1 MLHAVNWDYSCTRP
15 DAWFNRF
22 AHCPLRPSTGDWYKY
37 SSPQVRIYRC
47 SAFCPSVLYIKSS
60 WAYFW
65 CLDRCTTAT
74 VVTRLRC
81 YSDNQEKDLSC
92 TESCL
97 FFFFFQILFY
107 LKLLESTRAE
117 FLNAG
122 WLRANA
128 LCPLLPHLPPLGC
141 VLVFPSSPSFCGAGR
156 LPSESVAFIESG
168 LPSYPDL

>member
-97 FFFFFQILFY
+97 FFFFFFPN
-107 LKLLESTRAE
+107 T
-117 FLNAG
+117 FLSEVAWIHQSRISKCRVIACKCSLSPPAPSATIG
-122 WLRANA
+122 
-128 LCPLLPHLPPLGC
+128 LCSCL
-141 VLVFPSSPSFCGAGR
+141 SQ
-156 LPSESVAFIESG
+156 
-168 LPSYPDL
+168 